1 MKIDKDL
8 LITLENDDKYAIID
22 KITYENREY
31 YISAKVNEKEEV
43 TSELAILEEIVKE
56 DGVYL
61 NRITDP
67 DLIVILT
74 REYKKS
80 HN

>member
-31 YISAKVNEKEEV
+31 YISAKVNEK
-43 TSELAILEEIVKE
+43 
-56 DGVYL
+56 
-61 NRITDP
+61 
-67 DLIVILT
+67 
-74 REYKKS
+74 KKLLRS
-80 HN
+80 